1 MSLAFELVGGTTDD
15 QAKRLVD
22 AMNERIVGVKVTLK

>member
-1 MSLAFELVGGTTDD
+1 MSLEFELLRGTTDD

-22 AMNERIVGVKVTLK
+22 PMNERIVGVKVTLK